1 MSGPG
6 WDKVLPLIN
15 TPKPEDRENGMTWG
29 DLKQS
34 HVGKEAKV
42 AELVEFGNDSW
53 YNVYAGTISVD
64 ENGVAYLQALGK
76 HHHYFPAEFLVQ
88 LIEPSQELQGV

>member
-1 MSGPG
+1 MSGPT

-15 TPKPEDRENGMTWG
+15 TPSVGDRDGMRWG

-34 HVGKEAKV
+34 HVGMEAKV
-42 AELVEFGNDSW
+42 AELVEFGNDCW

-64 ENGVAYLQALGK
+64 EEGRAYLASLGN
-76 HHHYFPAEFLVQ
+76 HNHYFPEEFLVQ